1 MALKKEIQQ
10 ENGIITSYHR
20 VLSIDSVIN
29 SHTSISVLSYID
41 EKSRKSEFDGKR
53 PYKTAITYST
63 EYVQNMTVEMAYE
76 YLKKLEEFA
85 GAEDVFEEEIKK
97 IERM

>member
-10 ENGIITSYHR
+10 ENGIITCYHR

-41 EKSRKSEFDGKR
+41 EKSRKTEFDGKR
-53 PYKTAITYST
+53 PYKTAVTYSI
-63 EYVQNMTVEMAYE
+63 EYIQNMTVEMAYE

-85 GAEDVFEEEIKK
+85 GAEDIFEEVNEWN
-97 IERM
+97 

>member
-10 ENGIITSYHR
+10 EDGITTNYHR

-41 EKSRKSEFDGKR
+41 EKSRKMEFDGK
-53 PYKTAITYST
+53 
-63 EYVQNMTVEMAYE
+63 
-76 YLKKLEEFA
+76 
-85 GAEDVFEEEIKK
+85 
-97 IERM
+97 

>member
-10 ENGIITSYHR
+10 EDGIITSYHR

-41 EKSRKSEFDGKR
+41 EKSRKTEFDGKR

-76 YLKKLEEFA
+76 YLKKLEEFT
-85 GAEDVFEEEIKK
+85 GAEDVFEDVIKK